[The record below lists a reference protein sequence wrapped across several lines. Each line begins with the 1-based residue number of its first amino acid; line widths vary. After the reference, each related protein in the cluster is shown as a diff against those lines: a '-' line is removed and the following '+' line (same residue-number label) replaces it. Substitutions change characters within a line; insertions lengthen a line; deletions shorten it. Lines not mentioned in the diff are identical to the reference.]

1 MTTLWQM
8 EKEKYG
14 PRTEQV
20 ISVLSGLLNI
30 DWFVNAGIP
39 HYRKEAE
46 EAIREWMA
54 SFDLKQYHYH
64 IHWLEEGTIV
74 PSLAKMN
81 LAKSPLWRSLFP
93 IPEHM
98 KQAAA
103 VAGREGCLTRLVDEV
118 PVRLFHHCF
127 DAAYR
132 AFHQYGSSVVK
143 TAVCSVMY
151 IGGMACA
158 WESVADLDG
167 WGSNPFRAL
176 LRVFEYGHCPLGM
189 GDEQLYLF

>member
-1 MTTLWQM
+1 MTTLLQM

-14 PRTEQV
+14 PPTEQV
-20 ISVLSGLLNI
+20 ISVLSGLLNM
-30 DWFVNAGIP
+30 DWFVNAGTP
-39 HYRKEAE
+39 HYRKEVE
-46 EAIREWMA
+46 EAIHEWMD
-54 SFDLKQYHYH
+54 SFHLKQYR
-64 IHWLEEGTIV
+64 IHWLEEGMVV
-74 PSLAKMN
+74 PSLAKIN

-103 VAGREGCLTRLVDEV
+103 TAGREGYLTRLVDEI
-118 PVRLFHHCF
+118 PAHLFHNCF

-132 AFHQYGSSVVK
+132 VFHQYGSSVVK

-158 WESVADLDG
+158 WESVSDLDG
-167 WGSNPFRAL
+167 WGSNPFRTL
-176 LRVFEYGHCPLGM
+176 LRVFEYGHWLLGM
-189 GDEQLYLF
+189 DDEQLYLF